1 MRCFLIIEARG
12 VKAVAWVILALG
24 EFVVDLAVAY
34 WIIITT
40 RKTGGLLHGY
50 KPLRTASVSRR
61 WLSLR
66 SSQIAMISLPPL

>member
-1 MRCFLIIEARG
+1 MK
-12 VKAVAWVILALG
+12 KAIQMHHVQ
-24 EFVVDLAVAY
+24 
-34 WIIITT
+34 IIITT

-50 KPLRTASVSRR
+50 KPLRIASVSRR